1 MFLIHPRNSS
11 LHTLNSMKQLS
22 ISLLVGLDVE
32 VVDLAVGG
40 LGDEDVSVD
49 QVAGNIGHRT
59 LQHKRSA

>member
-1 MFLIHPRNSS
+1 
-11 LHTLNSMKQLS
+11 MKQLS

-59 LQHKRSA
+59 LQHKRSV